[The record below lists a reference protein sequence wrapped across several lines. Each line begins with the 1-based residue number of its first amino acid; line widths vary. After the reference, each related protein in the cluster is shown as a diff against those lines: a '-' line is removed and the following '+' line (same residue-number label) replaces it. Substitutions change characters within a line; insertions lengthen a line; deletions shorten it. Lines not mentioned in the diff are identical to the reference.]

1 MTLYAIFAELL
12 LLQNLHARLSDY
24 VSCLDTALSTIPVH
38 LQDARTAVTQVL
50 QVLRASLLVLDHQQ
64 VLAYLTIHQRL
75 AVFIQVHGYLPPIDD
90 IDGSDDSQ
98 P

>member
-1 MTLYAIFAELL
+1 M
-12 LLQNLHARLSDY
+12 
-24 VSCLDTALSTIPVH
+24 H

-64 VLAYLTIHQRL
+64 FLAYLTIHQRL